1 MAFVHLSDLKDYDA
15 LSTASR
21 STVSSGFRVKDPK
34 KLPGLNDRWSCVTCS
49 GFTVT
54 GRPCKNSTLN
64 RSGLCQNHETPEA
77 KAAAFLLMCDQALEA
92 LEEFPKIPEIPI
104 DDEPIIKDPIPDK
117 PIVKEIPTATPVNQV
132 HIHYSLSGLMK
143 QINIFIAYCVILFA
157 MYMYG
162 KSMHASDEL
171 VCLSAPHAAPAPPSV
186 MLGW

>member
-21 STVSSGFRVKDPK
+21 STVSSGFRVKNPK
-34 KLPGLNDRWSCVTCS
+34 KLPRLNDRWSSVTCS
-49 GFTVT
+49 GC
-54 GRPCKNSTLN
+54 GERGKPCRNRTLN
-64 RSGLCQNHETPEA
+64 RSGFCHVHETPEA
-77 KAAAFLLMCDQALEA
+77 RCAAFLLMCDEALEA
-92 LEEFPKIPEIPI
+92 LETEELPKIPEIPI
-104 DDEPIIKDPIPDK
+104 PEPIIKDPIPDK

-132 HIHYSLSGLMK
+132 NIQYNLSGLMK
-143 QINIFIAYCVILFA
+143 QINIFIALILFA

-171 VCLSAPHAAPAPPSV
+171 VCLPAPHAAPAPPSV